1 MGAFYQKALF
11 RVGPDPGGLIPRS
24 FEECKDYT
32 L

>member
-11 RVGPDPGGLIPRS
+11 KGGARSGVLIPRS